1 MGARS
6 VPLKAGW
13 SMGRPRKSDTARRS
27 APVLVKL
34 TIAERDR
41 LAAEVARLR
50 APSLTALVRERALTG
65 TVTVR
70 ETQELAGV
78 DRIAL
83 NRVGVNLNQIARML
97 NEQGAPA
104 IVELADELRASLAR
118 LNLLLLRGTADGAEP
133 L

>member
-1 MGARS
+1 
-6 VPLKAGW
+6 
-13 SMGRPRKSDTARRS
+13 MGRPRKSDTARRS
-27 APVLVKL
+27 APVSVKL
-34 TIAERDR
+34 TTTERDR

-70 ETQELAGV
+70 ATQELAGV

-83 NRVGVNLNQIARML
+83 NRVGVNLNQIARVL

-118 LNLLLLRGTADGAEP
+118 LNLLLLRGTADGPEP
-133 L
+133 F